1 MAIEAALSPD
11 IFSAGDGM
19 VLNVNLIE
27 ARITWE
33 TGLCACLW
41 RITSILSV
49 NIGRPILTMAKIV
62 SSAGDSELSK
72 MEKASW
78 APVCIH

>member
-1 MAIEAALSPD
+1 
-11 IFSAGDGM
+11 M

-33 TGLCACLW
+33 TGLWACLW

-49 NIGRPILTMAKIV
+49 DMGRPILTMAKIV
-62 SSAGDSELSK
+62 YSAGDSELSK
-72 MEKASW
+72 TEKVNW
-78 APVCIH
+78 APACIH